1 MCCSKRARL
10 MREKASINWPK
21 SCCFLLFE
29 AIFLFWLFKHLSDHL
44 WAKYLDSVLF
54 FRIGETCDKWTE
66 FRLRD
71 KGIFVLL
78 VLHQI
83 WLFWTAALVKKHSFL
98 CKKNPVFFKALL
110 VKHLETDAW
119 SLQVFT
125 FHQKWKEMLSN
136 YRVTIVWESLVGNT
150 NSYPFGQL
158 FLT

>member
-83 WLFWTAALVKKHSFL
+83 WLFWTAALVKKYSFL
-98 CKKNPVFFKALL
+98 CKKNPVFFQSSPCKTFRNRCLI
-110 VKHLETDAW
+110 
-119 SLQVFT
+119 QVFT

-136 YRVTIVWESLVGNT
+136 YRVTIVWESLVGIT

>member
-1 MCCSKRARL
+1 MLSF
-10 MREKASINWPK
+10 
-21 SCCFLLFE
+21 CFLKLS
-29 AIFLFWLFKHLSDHL
+29 FLFWLFKHLSDHL

-71 KGIFVLL
+71 KRIFVLL
-78 VLHQI
+78 LLHQI
-83 WLFWTAALVKKHSFL
+83 WLFWTAASVKKSQFL
-98 CKKNPVFFKALL
+98 CKKSNFFQSSPCKTFRNRCLIQVF
-110 VKHLETDAW
+110 
-119 SLQVFT
+119 FT

-136 YRVTIVWESLVGNT
+136 YGVTIVWESLVGIT

>member
-1 MCCSKRARL
+1 MTKKLLSF
-10 MREKASINWPK
+10 
-21 SCCFLLFE
+21 CFLKLS
-29 AIFLFWLFKHLSDHL
+29 FLFWLFKHLSDHL

-83 WLFWTAALVKKHSFL
+83 WLFWTAALVKKITVFL
-98 CKKNPVFFKALL
+98 CKKIQFFFQSSPCKTFRNRCLIQVF
-110 VKHLETDAW
+110 
-119 SLQVFT
+119 FT

-136 YRVTIVWESLVGNT
+136 YGVTIV
-150 NSYPFGQL
+150 
-158 FLT
+158 

>member
-1 MCCSKRARL
+1 MHGAICCSKRARL

-83 WLFWTAALVKKHSFL
+83 WLVWTAALIKNHSFL
-98 CKKNPVFFKALL
+98 CKKIQFFKAFL

-119 SLQVFT
+119 SKSLHFIKNGKKCCQII
-125 FHQKWKEMLSN
+125 ELPLCE
-136 YRVTIVWESLVGNT
+136 RV
-150 NSYPFGQL
+150 
-158 FLT
+158 

>member
-1 MCCSKRARL
+1 MKRHPL
-10 MREKASINWPK
+10 IDQKVVV
-21 SCCFLLFE
+21 FLLFE

-83 WLFWTAALVKKHSFL
+83 WLFWTAAVVKKSQFFCVKKIQFFFQSSP
-98 CKKNPVFFKALL
+98 CKTFRNRCLIQVF
-110 VKHLETDAW
+110 
-119 SLQVFT
+119 FT

-136 YRVTIVWESLVGNT
+136 YGVTIVWESLVGIT